1 MWLHLQTNDNVAFW
15 CDCSATKRKK
25 KQKKNCE
32 QDKIERKE
40 YVIMEEMHVDYKLN
54 IHSNAYFVPEKEN
67 ELTCPMKERIFRNV
81 VALGPFAMFLLL

>member
-15 CDCSATKRKK
+15 CDCPVTKRQKRS
-25 KQKKNCE
+25 KKNCE

-54 IHSNAYFVPEKEN
+54 IHLNAYFVPEKKTN
-67 ELTCPMKERIFRNV
+67 
-81 VALGPFAMFLLL
+81 LLVQ